1 MKQKLTLTTLL
12 VLLSAFYLQAQTS
25 KVNVTIDGPGV
36 VDEYYLLGADG
47 SKQLKL
53 KAVPS
58 KFLGDVTFDGWSG
71 DATGTATELTVA
83 ADKAQNI
90 HAKFTYHRP

>member
-1 MKQKLTLTTLL
+1 MKQKLL
-12 VLLSAFYLQAQTS
+12 VAVMLFNMFSLYAQTS

-53 KAVPS
+53 RQCPANSLVM
-58 KFLGDVTFDGWSG
+58 
-71 DATGTATELTVA
+71 
-83 ADKAQNI
+83 
-90 HAKFTYHRP
+90 

>member
-1 MKQKLTLTTLL
+1 MKQKLL
-12 VLLSAFYLQAQTS
+12 VAVMLFNMFSLYAQTS

-53 KAVPS
+53 K
-58 KFLGDVTFDGWSG
+58 
-71 DATGTATELTVA
+71 
-83 ADKAQNI
+83 
-90 HAKFTYHRP
+90 